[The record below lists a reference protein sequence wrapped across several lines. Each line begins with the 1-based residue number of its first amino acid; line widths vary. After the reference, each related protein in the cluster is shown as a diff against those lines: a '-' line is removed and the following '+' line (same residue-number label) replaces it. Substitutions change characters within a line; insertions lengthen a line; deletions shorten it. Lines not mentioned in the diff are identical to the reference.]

1 MKSANASVSAS
12 SQSLFNCISGVC
24 ENEMVLCRPGGGGV
38 GSYRMQ
44 LDIVVDG
51 LLVEIQCPDQFLQQ
65 ANQLAVFLSRLL
77 GVGCNVAEPPPQRMA
92 TAPGRHA
99 EGVGVC
105 QVLEVASD
113 RVFNNTLS

>member
-44 LDIVVDG
+44 LDKVVDG
-51 LLVEIQCPDQFLQQ
+51 LLVEVQCPDQSLQQ
-65 ANQLAVFLSRLL
+65 ANQLVAVFISRLL
-77 GVGCNVAEPPPQRMA
+77 GVGCNVAEPPPQGMA
-92 TAPGRHA
+92 MAPGRHS

-113 RVFNNTLS
+113 RVFNALS